1 MKAIII
7 CFSQT
12 GQTQKVSEKIQ
23 KGIEDAGGQCDIIPF
38 SQLKV
43 ENLPTYD
50 LIGLGTPVFYF
61 QPPFH
66 VTDFIDGLPSQEDR
80 PWFIFCTHGSVMG
93 MTLKILAEHLDK
105 KGARIIGSHHTYADG
120 TIPFYPYPTVTTG
133 HPDEQDLKEA
143 KGFGKQII
151 NIYKKVAEGDSNAIE
166 PIPDITDEWTIEE
179 AKMLNRDFLG
189 QVMPKLSINM
199 DSCIQCGDC
208 EENCPVEGINVSADP
223 PSIQDP
229 CIYCWNCAKICPAC
243 AIETDWSVL
252 VAMAPGNYER
262 YIQALKNAEV
272 RGEFRWHVNPNDM
285 NYDDPLYKQQL
296 RKKDT
301 N

>member
-1 MKAIII
+1 
-7 CFSQT
+7 
-12 GQTQKVSEKIQ
+12 
-23 KGIEDAGGQCDIIPF
+23 
-38 SQLKV
+38 
-43 ENLPTYD
+43 
-50 LIGLGTPVFYF
+50 
-61 QPPFH
+61 
-66 VTDFIDGLPSQEDR
+66 
-80 PWFIFCTHGSVMG
+80 MG

-151 NIYKKVAEGDSNAIE
+151 NIHKKFIEGDNSAIE

-208 EENCPVEGINVSADP
+208 EENCPVEGIDVSADP